1 MNIIEQ
7 KFVFNQQNPLI
18 IVFFGLAT
26 ASIMGFLYKRLR
38 NWMNGNSFRH
48 LFVPRDLFIERP
60 ATYQNV
66 INSIAFEACG
76 ACKRLQLTELFP
88 CDTDVKYIMYIHYN
102 STCSFPT
109 LFAIIDLNSLSHS
122 CQAFATLS
130 LNWFSIRLHCFWHSL
145 EASNYII

>member
-1 MNIIEQ
+1 
-7 KFVFNQQNPLI
+7 
-18 IVFFGLAT
+18 
-26 ASIMGFLYKRLR
+26 MGFLYKRLR

-60 ATYQNV
+60 ATYQKV

-145 EASNYII
+145 EAQIISSNRERTCNWDDNKDIYSITRGKWCTVS

>member
-48 LFVPRDLFIERP
+48 LFVPWDLFIERP

-66 INSIAFEACG
+66 INSIAFEAYG
-76 ACKRLQLTELFP
+76 ACKRLQSTKKSFFHVIRMSNTLCIF
-88 CDTDVKYIMYIHYN
+88 N

-109 LFAIIDLNSLSHS
+109 LFAIIDLNSLSHF
-122 CQAFATLS
+122 CQAFATLF
-130 LNWFSIRLHCFWHSL
+130 LNWISIRLHCFWHSL